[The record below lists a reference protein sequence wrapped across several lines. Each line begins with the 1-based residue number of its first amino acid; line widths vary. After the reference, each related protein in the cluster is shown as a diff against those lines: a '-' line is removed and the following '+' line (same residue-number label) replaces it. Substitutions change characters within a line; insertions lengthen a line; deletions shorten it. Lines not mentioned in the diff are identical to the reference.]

1 MGFAGIQQDHGNRS
15 RDRGSN
21 PNSAAVLASSVGRTG
36 SFPTADCAEVLGY
49 ILHTDEKNPAI
60 LKPVHV
66 QEQYVECTEV
76 LRMNLAAARQLGYR
90 TGSFLTAHCA
100 EVLGYILQTDEKNP
114 AILKTVH
121 VQEQYVECTE
131 GLRMNLAVARFLGN
145 RTGNLAMTA
154 FADMDGFLDNR
165 TWNSSNSNAAGTLH
179 SFASRVRQ
187 VSVADP
193 SGAPKRLV
201 DRMKCFPPADLA
213 DRL

>member
-36 SFPTADCAEVLGY
+36 SFPTAD
-49 ILHTDEKNPAI
+49 
-60 LKPVHV
+60 
-66 QEQYVECTEV
+66 
-76 LRMNLAAARQLGYR
+76 
-90 TGSFLTAHCA
+90 CA